1 MELLAHTRMV
11 LWEGGSLWVVDATP
25 ASNPAARRT
34 TEPHAHHA
42 IQVAV
47 SLGGWFRLDTDG
59 PAVRGDA
66 VAVAADATH
75 VFEAEGLLALLFVE
89 PESPTGRAIAWAL
102 FDGRNL
108 AAVAPPMLADFAGRI
123 AANFRGS
130 RRDDEALVKL
140 GRGLAASLAGSTVAR
155 EPDPRVRKMIAWA
168 ARQLDGPVSLADV
181 GAVGGLS
188 PHRLRHLFVEQTGLA
203 FRTYLLWLRLTRAL
217 ESLAAGASLTQ
228 SAHEAGFADSAHFS
242 RTFKR
247 MFGVAPATLRI
258 A

>member
-11 LWEGGSLWVVDATP
+11 LWEGGSLWVVDATHATSATP
-25 ASNPAARRT
+25 RR

-42 IQVAV
+42 IQVTF

-59 PAVRGDA
+59 PEVRGDA
-66 VAVAADATH
+66 VAVAPDATH

-89 PESPTGRAIAWAL
+89 PESRTGRAISRTL
-102 FDGRNL
+102 FDGRDL
-108 AAVAPPMLADFAGRI
+108 APVPPAMLADFGARI
-123 AANFRGS
+123 AANFRGLDRS
-130 RRDDEALVKL
+130 DAALIEL
-140 GRGLAASLAGSTVAR
+140 GRGLAAHMAGSTTAR

-168 ARQLDGPVSLADV
+168 GRQLDGPVSLADV

-188 PHRLRHLFVEQTGLA
+188 AHRLRHLFVEQTGLA
-203 FRTYLLWLRLTRAL
+203 FRTYLLWLRLTRGL
-217 ESLAAGASLTQ
+217 ERLAAGASLTQ

-247 MFGVAPATLRI
+247 MFGVAPATLRMT
-258 A
+258 